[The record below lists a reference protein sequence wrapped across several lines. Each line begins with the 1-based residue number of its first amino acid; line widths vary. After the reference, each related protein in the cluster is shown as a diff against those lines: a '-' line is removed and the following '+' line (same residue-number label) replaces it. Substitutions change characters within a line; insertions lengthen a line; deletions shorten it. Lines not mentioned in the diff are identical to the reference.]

1 MADAS
6 KGNQVKLADR
16 ICRFLSIGIVLVMA
30 ALAVLRLTPAAGG
43 IPPWLS
49 AGSFVCRYILP
60 VLASAAV
67 GYLTNAIAI
76 WMLFRPYE
84 KHWFWPQGVI
94 PRQKKR
100 FGHELGVLIPRHL
113 LKPEKIS
120 SKIGK
125 VVLDYL
131 RDPLFVPKVRVLVNK
146 VLTEHKAQIAAELA
160 PYVEELTEKTLRD
173 VVTKENF
180 SRFSAFV
187 AQNVLEAPESRQK
200 TVRGIVAVVKD
211 LLPEFSGEFRKTVAA
226 RIAETFRREHPYISF
241 FKDKL
246 TDKSVEDEIDDLWSK
261 GEAELLESLQ
271 KPETQERIAGF
282 LAKALRM
289 CRDWTERPENAP
301 KIEEFLADRRKTA
314 ETYVSTY
321 LAEKLPVL
329 ADELLSRDS
338 FWKLVEE
345 KVLPV
350 LQLLVVKVLRGE
362 GNGLLAKFDV
372 PGEIEKAVNGMKIPE
387 LHKFV
392 IQASNDNLTLLQVL
406 GFFLGAAAGAVMAF
420 AI

>member
-1 MADAS
+1 MTDAS
-6 KGNQVKLADR
+6 KRNPVKLADR
-16 ICRFLSIGIVLVMA
+16 ICRFSSIGIVLVMA
-30 ALAVLRLTPAAGG
+30 ALAVLRLTPAAGSL
-43 IPPWLS
+43 PPWLS
-49 AGSFVCRYILP
+49 AGSFICKYILP

-76 WMLFRPYE
+76 WMLFKPYE
-84 KHWFWPQGVI
+84 KHRFWPQGVI
-94 PRQKKR
+94 PLQKKR

-120 SKIGK
+120 AKIGQ
-125 VVLDYL
+125 VALGYL

-146 VLTEHKAQIAAELA
+146 VLTEHKTRIAAELA

-173 VVTKENF
+173 IVTGENF
-180 SRFSAFV
+180 SRFCSFV
-187 AQNVLEAPESRQK
+187 TQSVLEDPETRKK

-211 LLPEFSGEFRKTVAA
+211 LLPEFSREFKKTVSEKIAGTFRK
-226 RIAETFRREHPYISF
+226 EHPWLSIA
-241 FKDKL
+241 KDVL
-246 TDKSVEDEIDDLWSK
+246 TKKSVEDEIEDLWSK
-261 GEAELLESLQ
+261 GEEELLENLRL
-271 KPETQERIAGF
+271 PETQERIAEF
-282 LAKALRM
+282 LATALRM

-314 ETYVSTY
+314 EIYVSGY

-329 ADELLSRDS
+329 ADELLSKDS
-338 FWKLVEE
+338 FWELVE
-345 KVLPV
+345 KKALPV

-362 GNGLLAKFDV
+362 GNSLLERFDIS
-372 PGEIEKAVNGMKIPE
+372 GEIEKAVDGMKIPE

-406 GFFLGAAAGAVMAF
+406 GFFLGAAAGALMVF
-420 AI
+420 AM